1 MLFNG
6 SPQTQ
11 NQGWAKTNNG
21 KATLKA
27 QSVHHRRRNNG
38 VGKLFAQKWRLNQ
51 GIVQDKYMGQVRT
64 KSYKGHCSSILSVE
78 RGVSGSKVQCNQVKR
93 GSAKGE
99 ITKCFVAPLIQLK
112 TFPRAIIPTYAVH
125 ARPSTCNTITT
136 QSLISEMISYHFI
149 FSPSPQLRIFIEGNA
164 FW

>member
-1 MLFNG
+1 M
-6 SPQTQ
+6 
-11 NQGWAKTNNG
+11 
-21 KATLKA
+21 
-27 QSVHHRRRNNG
+27 
-38 VGKLFAQKWRLNQ
+38 
-51 GIVQDKYMGQVRT
+51 
-64 KSYKGHCSSILSVE
+64 
-78 RGVSGSKVQCNQVKR
+78 SGSKVQCNQVKR

-149 FSPSPQLRIFIEGNA
+149 FLSFQCKNKEKSTTQTVHFNCTIKILQISIPIMESRRLHLISVASHVLSSAAVQVYVL
-164 FW
+164 

>member
-1 MLFNG
+1 MGRRRRKTRDEQKQTMERPHWKLNQCIIGGVTMGWGNFSHKNDASIGGLF
-6 SPQTQ
+6 
-11 NQGWAKTNNG
+11 KTNIW
-21 KATLKA
+21 A
-27 QSVHHRRRNNG
+27 R
-38 VGKLFAQKWRLNQ
+38 
-51 GIVQDKYMGQVRT
+51 QVRT
-64 KSYKGHCSSILSVE
+64 LSYKGHCSSFLSVE